1 MFKSQ
6 KNRLHVEQL
15 ETRQMMAGDVLAFM
29 SSGNLNVVEA
39 VGEYGQGQAVQISQL
54 SNGQIRVKGLSSQ
67 DGGTSLINGAA
78 YKDFTVPGN
87 LIVNLAGGRDTV
99 LLGRSSP
106 TTFNNVMVNT
116 GDGLDAIYV
125 EGVTTRQNLTI
136 NSGASP
142 DYINVFDTKVGDGY
156 GIDNLSIDSGA
167 GADTINVLGISRP
180 VEVTGNLSIYT
191 FNSTSE
197 LDADRVVMQTAFA
210 RDNLQAFTGSGDD
223 YLEVVNGYAGND
235 VLFSTD
241 AGNDKMKLQ
250 EVRAVDD
257 FWAMLGDGND
267 TLDATY
273 LRADVLSLNGGA
285 GYDSLSKSVN
295 GPVNQL
301 VQTNWEVINGVRQWN
316 FYVNKLNNV
325 TLIKAV

>member
-1 MFKSQ
+1 MSKST
-6 KNRLHVEQL
+6 NRLNVEQL
-15 ETRQMMAGDVLAFM
+15 ESRQMFAGNVLAFL
-29 SSGNLNVVEA
+29 SGGNLNIVEA
-39 VGEYGQGQAVQISQL
+39 TGHFGKGQAVQVSQL
-54 SNGQIRVKGLSSQ
+54 SNGQMRVKGLSSQ

-87 LIVNLAGGRDTV
+87 LNINLAGGRDTV

-106 TTFNNVMVNT
+106 TTFNNAMVNT

-136 NSGASP
+136 DSGAVA
-142 DYINVFDTKVGDGY
+142 DYINVFDTKVGDNY
-156 GIDNLSIDSGA
+156 GIDNLTISTGA
-167 GADTINVLGISRP
+167 GADNVNVLGISRP
-180 VEVTGNLSIYT
+180 VEVTGNLSVYT
-191 FNSTSE
+191 FNSSSE

-223 YLEVVNGYAGND
+223 YLEVVNGFAGND
-235 VLFSTD
+235 VMLSTD
-241 AGNDKMKLQ
+241 AGNDTMKLQ

-267 TLDATY
+267 TLDAQY
-273 LRADVLSLNGGA
+273 LRADVLTLNGGA

-316 FYVNKLNNV
+316 FYYTNLNNA
-325 TLIKAV
+325 TLIKAM